1 MAQKLAS
8 VYTGFPG
15 GARVEILQG
24 APYGMCTISEFAPRV
39 NRLVAAHV
47 EEAHLVTPRSGATE
61 RPDKRRIMKTAFD
74 TLAQVASPGVRAQL
88 TTRDC
93 ESVLS
98 FALRPPEVVEEIR
111 RT

>member
-8 VYTGFPG
+8 VYTGVPG
-15 GARVEILQG
+15 GARVEILHG

-39 NRLVAAHV
+39 NRLVASHV
-47 EEAHLVTPRSGATE
+47 EEAHLATPKSVATE
-61 RPDKRRIMKTAFD
+61 RPDKRRIMKNAFGI
-74 TLAQVASPGVRAQL
+74 LAQAATPGVRAQL

-93 ESVLS
+93 DSVLS